1 MKKIRI
7 YIGFIFLTATLFS
20 CNEGKE
26 RVQATTAK
34 EGTAT
39 EKSSGEGEEG
49 QDEHAGEASE
59 EGHEEESGMVELTS
73 EQYQTAGIVTG
84 SLEQRNLSNLLK
96 VNGLLDVPPQS
107 MASVSAPLG
116 GFVRNTELLPGTR
129 VKKGQVIAKIENP
142 EFIQIQQDYLES
154 LSRLE
159 YLETEFERQKELFSE
174 NVASAKNF
182 QQVSADY
189 KAVQARVSALKERLK
204 LINVNTSRLSPTTLS
219 STAPVY
225 APITGYVTDVNVNI
239 GSYIQPTDV
248 MFTIANTE
256 HLHVELTVFEKDVAN
271 LRKGQK
277 VRYVLSGADAKE
289 RSATIHL
296 IGREIRED
304 RTLTVHAHLD
314 KEDTELLPGVF
325 VTAYIEMGDKQV
337 PALPNEAVVQSEG
350 KDYVF
355 ISKGERKEGEQ
366 QMYDYQMI
374 GVQKG
379 ISESGYTQVILPDS
393 LRQENTQLVLK
404 GAYSLLS
411 KMMNSEEGGH
421 GH

>member
-1 MKKIRI
+1 MKKIGI
-7 YIGFIFLTATLFS
+7 YISFILFTGVLFS

-26 RVQATTAK
+26 RVQAAAAK
-34 EGTAT
+34 EGSAS
-39 EKSSGEGEEG
+39 ESNSGGEEG
-49 QDEHAGEASE
+49 EAHAGEASE
-59 EGHEEESGMVELTS
+59 EGHEEESGIVELTS
-73 EQYQTAGIVTG
+73 EQFQTAGIVTG
-84 SLEQRNLSNLLK
+84 PLEQRNLSNLLK

-107 MASVSAPLG
+107 MASVSTPLG

-129 VKKGQVIAKIENP
+129 VKKGQVIATIENP
-142 EFIQIQQDYLES
+142 EFIQIQQEYLES

-159 YLETEFERQKELFSE
+159 YLETEFERQKQLFSE

-182 QQVSADY
+182 QQVTADF
-189 KAVQARVSALKERLK
+189 KAVQARVSSLKERLR
-204 LINVNTSRLSPTTLS
+204 IVNVNTTRLSPATLS

-239 GSYIQPTDV
+239 GSYVQPTDV

-256 HLHVELTVFEKDVAN
+256 HLHVELTVFEKDVAK
-271 LRKGQK
+271 LKKGQK
-277 VRYVLSGADAKE
+277 VRYVLSGENAKG

-304 RTLTVHAHLD
+304 RTVTVHAHLD
-314 KEDTELLPGVF
+314 EEDAELLPGVF
-325 VTAYIEMGDKQV
+325 VTAYIEMGGEQV

-355 ISKGERKEGEQ
+355 VPKGQRKEGER

-374 GVQKG
+374 EIQKG
-379 ISESGYTQVILPDS
+379 VSQSGYTQVTLPDS
-393 LRQENTQLVLK
+393 LPQEKQQFVLK
-404 GAYSLLS
+404 GAYSLLA